1 MINKKGKI
9 FSEFEFQL
17 FFFFEITE
25 LTASLEC
32 VFGQS
37 SGIKRQA
44 ETSSVKWAETEGFC
58 AKDIIVSLAKNSD
71 KKKSLALIPIY
82 ICNLSFVA
90 CDWHK

>member
-1 MINKKGKI
+1 MSPLKRKHI
-9 FSEFEFQL
+9 SFQL

-71 KKKSLALIPIY
+71 KKKIFSTDSHIHMQPFFCGL
-82 ICNLSFVA
+82 
-90 CDWHK
+90 